1 MAESDSLSNQSTDNS
16 DHEEDHSKSQRGPTK
31 KAKPSKGKILIK
43 YNKRGVPIGDG
54 AKKLSSFL
62 GCVARSMV
70 PIAYERW
77 LDVGGEIKKACWI
90 YVTTHYILNPNSRK
104 HTLQSIGTK
113 WKNFKHYLHKKFI
126 LPLKDDP
133 EADLLTPPAMYPHL
147 KIDDWKLFV
156 AQRLSKKWEEKSK
169 KAKITRAQN
178 KYNHHLSRK
187 GYSGLIEEIMQETG
201 KAEEEIDRALTW
213 KRARELK
220 KGGYDPD
227 VKKIVDKIEKLEKE
241 DKDVAVSCGTK
252 DVLTQALGNEEQ
264 RGRVRGMGK
273 FVSQQQY
280 FYLPKT
286 VKSYLEDE
294 KKKMQQRLDKVE
306 DDVARLQ
313 RGSNFNASEGASCQI
328 WEDKKRAEVEVEEED
343 EAQEELLDN
352 SCYLAVDVPSNIVA
366 KGNVENDSLSGSENI
381 EVMIEICFQG
391 EALLPFPLREEFIE
405 KVKDAPGYIL
415 MWPRHLVIQCSYL
428 KKITKN
434 AKKDIIS
441 LPAKK
446 DEERKHED
454 KNAKMDD
461 QKGAKKNDEKETEMG
476 KESKKEKKRQRE
488 PDEENEKELRTK
500 GYQLITGEAIK
511 ELKDKKKAKVNE
523 KETMQRR
530 MTRDQKNT
538 RVRMEKSVPLRMAAM
553 MVDGQ
558 VSKVDSIKVWC
569 EDNLFGYD
577 SFTYLTWTDF
587 NKVFSMD
594 ELSGA
599 VVTSYTMY
607 LYEQIKNGSKGDHG
621 ICFMTPTATMQHER
635 KAKARNVDDSSR
647 LVAERLSKRNENHI
661 ILLPYNPGRHWVLGV
676 LDMEKNTCYYLDSL
690 GPMSVDVQFKHIV
703 DAAIGL
709 YNVQSG
715 SKKMIKLKWVNS
727 KCPIQPGSTECGY
740 YVLKFMKEI
749 VQQGVE
755 VLEND
760 NVSINSILIGGD
772 TNEFTD
778 ADFDEIREEWA
789 TYVSN
794 FIFR

>member
-1 MAESDSLSNQSTDNS
+1 
-16 DHEEDHSKSQRGPTK
+16 
-31 KAKPSKGKILIK
+31 
-43 YNKRGVPIGDG
+43 
-54 AKKLSSFL
+54 
-62 GCVARSMV
+62 MV
-70 PIAYERW
+70 PIAYESW
-77 LDVGGEIKKACWI
+77 LDVGGEIKKACWD
-90 YVTTHYILNPNSRK
+90 YVTSHYILNPNSRK

-113 WKNFKHYLHKKFI
+113 WKNFKHYLHKKYI

-133 EADLLTPPAMYPHL
+133 EADLLTPPAMYSHL

-156 AQRLSKKWEEKSK
+156 AQRVSKKWEEKSK
-169 KAKITRAQN
+169 KAKITRGQN

-241 DKDVAVSCGTK
+241 DNDVAVSCGTK
-252 DVLTQALGNEEQ
+252 DVLTRALGNEEQ

-306 DDVARLQ
+306 DDVARLK

-328 WEDKKRAEVEVEEED
+328 WEDKKRVEVEVEEED

-366 KGNVENDSLSGSENI
+366 KGNVDNNSLSGDENI

-391 EALLPFPLREEFIE
+391 EALLPFPLEEEFIE

-415 MWPRHLVIQCSYL
+415 MWPRHLVIQCSNL
-428 KKITKN
+428 EKVTKN
-434 AKKDIIS
+434 AKKDIKS

-461 QKGAKKNDEKETEMG
+461 QKGAKKADEKETEMG
-476 KESKKEKKRQRE
+476 KE
-488 PDEENEKELRTK
+488 T
-500 GYQLITGEAIK
+500 IK

-523 KETMQRR
+523 KETTQRR

-569 EDNLFGYD
+569 EDDLFGYE

-594 ELSGA
+594 ELSGT
-599 VVTSYTMY
+599 VVTTYTMY

-647 LVAERLSKRNENHI
+647 LVAERLSKRNGKHI

-676 LDMEKNTCYYLDSL
+676 LDMEKNTCYYLDSI

-749 VQQGVE
+749 VQQGVQ

-760 NVSINSILIGGD
+760 NIGGD
-772 TNEFTD
+772 TNEYTD